1 MENSTVN
8 PAPLGLIGFGMT
20 TVLLNIHN
28 TGITSLDTTVMG
40 MGIFVGGLAQ
50 VIAGVLEAK
59 RGNTFGLTAFTSY
72 GFFWISLVAIWV
84 MPKLGLGE
92 APSKASMGYYLVFW
106 GIYSLGMAIATLK
119 KNTISKIVF
128 FSLVALFFLL
138 AAGDFTGI
146 KSITHI
152 AGVVGIFTGLA
163 AIYDAVGQIINESF
177 GREVLPLG

>member
-1 MENSTVN
+1 MENSTAN

-72 GFFWISLVAIWV
+72 GFFWMSLIAIWV

-128 FSLVALFFLL
+128 FSLVGLFFLL
-138 AAGDFTGI
+138 AAGDFTGN
-146 KSITHI
+146 KSITHF

-163 AIYDAVGQIINESF
+163 AMYDAVGQIINESF